1 MVMVLHR
8 SKKLILSIYC
18 PISLSLPFSGPSRAR
33 VLRKL
38 HPTFLHLSWLLAAAA
53 EKRPHERHAPRTRR
67 TRPRSA
73 QQVVRVVRAGHEQQR
88 AHVLGDLEVAA
99 APEEHEQQLLLPVAP
114 LAATRAARAAA
125 AQRARAA
132 AAWRRARARA
142 RPTVARAREPVPE
155 QVLLGPHHGVGA
167 RCSDLD
173 LGPRSPSAVEVQEL
187 AAGLA
192 QPRRRARQP
201 AAGHRVRVRARGR
214 APCPRCRAS
223 LLVAVVARG
232 CRAAARRHFGVFLGP
247 TVGAATRC

>member
-1 MVMVLHR
+1 MVIVLHR

-155 QVLLGPHHGVGA
+155 QLLLGPHHGVSA
-167 RCSDLD
+167 RCCDLD
-173 LGPRSPSAVEVQEL
+173 LGRTS
-187 AAGLA
+187 
-192 QPRRRARQP
+192 
-201 AAGHRVRVRARGR
+201 
-214 APCPRCRAS
+214 C
-223 LLVAVVARG
+223 LLLDAMVAVVLPSSTSGSSSAGRDARSRKG
-232 CRAAARRHFGVFLGP
+232 IYAFRTGFSSSQSLSP
-247 TVGAATRC
+247 

>member
-1 MVMVLHR
+1 MMVIVLHR

-99 APEEHEQQLLLPVAP
+99 APEEHEQQLLLCSTLGCHASCSSGS
-114 LAATRAARAAA
+114 RAARASRSGMAT
-125 AQRARAA
+125 RKSAREAHSST
-132 AAWRRARARA
+132 RPRARARTGTA
-142 RPTVARAREPVPE
+142 RPA
-155 QVLLGPHHGVGA
+155 
-167 RCSDLD
+167 
-173 LGPRSPSAVEVQEL
+173 
-187 AAGLA
+187 
-192 QPRRRARQP
+192 
-201 AAGHRVRVRARGR
+201 
-214 APCPRCRAS
+214 PRC
-223 LLVAVVARG
+223 G
-232 CRAAARRHFGVFLGP
+232 CEVL
-247 TVGAATRC
+247 